1 MSILTILRNGVATV
15 NKVTKSLQAKVSYER
30 YVTEDL
36 YGTSQYAPAVLLDAI
51 VDWKQKQ
58 VRTQSGVLSVS
69 RASIT
74 LIDIAQLAVAT
85 SDQGIDDNDL
95 FTLPDGTTGPILD
108 MSGFI
113 DAGTGIPLATE
124 VYLG

>member
-30 YVTEDL
+30 FMTSDLFGTE
-36 YGTSQYAPAVLLDAI
+36 QYAPAVLLDAI

-58 VRTQSGVLSVS
+58 VRTQTGVLSVS
-69 RASIT
+69 RAAIT
-74 LIDIAQLAVAT
+74 LIDITQLMAAT
-85 SDQGIDDNDL
+85 GGHGVDDKDI

-113 DAGTGIPLATE
+113 DAGTGLPLATE
-124 VYLG
+124 VYIG